1 MVLMLDIKLNNIQF
15 HLMDLAGGNPCLS
28 MLRCF
33 LLITISVKLSYTNI
47 LYYKQ
52 GWGKYNYNPKVYQ
65 AGHKSQDIQY

>member
-15 HLMDLAGGNPCLS
+15 HLMDLTGGNPCLS

-33 LLITISVKLSYTNI
+33 LLITISVKLSYTNV

-52 GWGKYNYNPKVYQ
+52 G
-65 AGHKSQDIQY
+65 